1 MLSRESSLITQAIS
15 SQIEDI
21 ASGLQ
26 EIYNPSS
33 AKYTIARLIEIL
45 NNDPTLYACLQLK
58 AARLVELIGI
68 YTNPDKDKE
77 KFINRNFANME
88 GSITEVYLQSASAIP
103 FGFSCQEI
111 LFQVS
116 KTYKKKEW
124 TLKGF
129 NLLNPEENT
138 LTFHVED
145 NKPTHLYVQESERK
159 VKIPMWK
166 ILHLTNGLLTSFGKR
181 KLFGFPELFRVA
193 PFVKLKEF
201 IYQQMA
207 VASKTRAT
215 GLLIG
220 KSHTNVRVNEFI
232 LDASGKPIKSG
243 RTVTSAQNL
252 FNNLLNIRNF
262 GCMVIPKG
270 DEVFP
275 LNLPTGERFWSL
287 ALQLCKEEIY
297 RGLMVPSLLMERS
310 VASYTLSDTQLT
322 IFDANLKSIVN
333 QIQDQLLEKIIKPLI
348 IWNYGVQETYGS
360 FKPKEE
366 NSAIFKQARAQNIYA
381 ALGNGIVTPDDPEV
395 ISAIRSTLDF
405 KQLTEEE
412 IAFKLQ
418 MQQQL
423 EQLRLEEAQEMEQ
436 QEKQPDPSQ
445 QK

>member
-15 SQIEDI
+15 SEIEDI
-21 ASGLQ
+21 SSGLQ
-26 EIYNPSS
+26 EAYNPSNS
-33 AKYTIARLIEIL
+33 KYTIGRLIEIL
-45 NNDPTLYACLQLK
+45 NNDPTVYACVQLK

-68 YTNPDKDKE
+68 YTNPDKEKE
-77 KFINRNFANME
+77 KFIKRNLANMA
-88 GSITEVYLQSASAIP
+88 GSITEVYLQCASAIP

-124 TLKGF
+124 TLQGF
-129 NLLNPEENT
+129 NFLNPEENT
-138 LTFHVED
+138 ISFRVEN
-145 NKPTHLYVQESERK
+145 NKPTDLYVQESERK

-166 ILHLTNGLLTSFGKR
+166 VLHLKNGLLTSFGKR

-207 VASKTRAT
+207 VASKNRAT

-220 KSHTNVRVNEFI
+220 KSHTNVRVNEHI

-243 RTVTSAQNL
+243 RTITSAQNL
-252 FNNLLNIRNF
+252 FNNLLNVRNF

-270 DEVFP
+270 DEVYSI
-275 LNLPTGERFWSL
+275 NLPTGERFWSI
-287 ALQLCKEEIY
+287 ALQICKEEIY

-322 IFDANLKSIVN
+322 IFDANLTPIAN
-333 QIQDQLLEKIIKPLI
+333 QIQDEMLEKIYKPLI
-348 IWNYGVQETYGS
+348 IWNFGVQEQYGS
-360 FKPKEE
+360 FVSKEQE
-366 NSAIFKQARAQNIYA
+366 NPIYKQNRAQNIYA
-381 ALGNGIVTPDDPEV
+381 AIGNGVITPDDVEV
-395 ISAIRSTLDF
+395 IQAIRGTLDF

-412 IAFKLQ
+412 IEFKKQ
-418 MQQQL
+418 VQAEMQQLQAA
-423 EQLRLEEAQEMEQ
+423 EAAELEEQ
-436 QEKQPDPSQ
+436 QQQPDPSQ
-445 QK
+445 Q